1 MYLFYHSLV
10 QTIGSVVYCKN
21 VNKIDV
27 LSENSN
33 VYSTLDSHQLLVK
46 STLSPQLK
54 QVLTFGEKDI
64 KRQWD
69 Y

>member
-1 MYLFYHSLV
+1 MGL
-10 QTIGSVVYCKN
+10 YCKN
-21 VNKIDV
+21 VYKIDN
-27 LSENSN
+27 LDENSLS
-33 VYSTLDSHQLLVK
+33 YFRKSLDFQQLLVK

>member
-1 MYLFYHSLV
+1 MK
-10 QTIGSVVYCKN
+10 TR
-21 VNKIDV
+21 V
-27 LSENSN
+27 LTYVSW
-33 VYSTLDSHQLLVK
+33 LDFQQLLVK
-46 STLSPQLK
+46 STLSPELK